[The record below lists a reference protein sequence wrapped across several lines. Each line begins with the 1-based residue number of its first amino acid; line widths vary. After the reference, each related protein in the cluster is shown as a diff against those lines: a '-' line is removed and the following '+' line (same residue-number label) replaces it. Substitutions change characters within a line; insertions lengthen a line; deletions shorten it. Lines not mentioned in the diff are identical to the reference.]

1 MSLMQNYFKQRRNNM
16 DITTVSPEVGAA
28 VVNLG
33 ASLTTLALRGT
44 ATVVHGKIESLKN
57 AKDVN
62 AVRTAYNEIV
72 SELLEERDEAVL
84 IAQTYKQ
91 ELERVAISDEDIEYL
106 QQTVAKVID
115 IINTF
120 QTAALLGSD
129 HEKKAKAK
137 AAIDAADSLKTL
149 ISKDVLKTMQL
160 LGFNYK
166 AAIGEPLTQICANAI
181 LGIGKHINTNP
192 QKQRQGR

>member
-1 MSLMQNYFKQRRNNM
+1 M

-62 AVRTAYNEIV
+62 TVRTAYNEIV

>member
-1 MSLMQNYFKQRRNNM
+1 M
-16 DITTVSPEVGAA
+16 DISAMSPEVGAA

-33 ASLTTLALRGT
+33 ASLTALALKGT
-44 ATVVHGKIESLKN
+44 ATVVHGKIDSLKN
-57 AKDVN
+57 TKDVN
-62 AVRTAYNEIV
+62 TVRTAYNEIV

-91 ELERVAISDEDIEYL
+91 EFERVAISDEDIEYL

-115 IINTF
+115 IFNTF

-129 HEKKAKAK
+129 PEKKAKAK
-137 AAIDAADSLKTL
+137 AAIDAAESLKTL

-166 AAIGEPLTQICANAI
+166 AAIGEPLTQICANAV
-181 LGIGKHINTNP
+181 LSIGNRPKAVPQSKGNTG
-192 QKQRQGR
+192 KR